1 VVLDPLIDRF
11 EEVSEPELRIQVALA
26 LRNNTVPVYRLD
38 REEEARTVHDY
49 MVTRFGEDALAGF
62 DELVKRYAKA
72 TEPHMREL
80 VVSMLH
86 GKTVVLRNLGRRGEA
101 LPVLN
106 ELITCF
112 QDDENTNIQ
121 MVVSDA
127 RERRKETINEK
138 E

>member
-1 VVLDPLIDRF
+1 VLSGPTT
-11 EEVSEPELRIQVALA
+11 LRNKTVAL
-26 LRNNTVPVYRLD
+26 YRLD
-38 REEEARTVHDY
+38 REEEAKSVHDD

-62 DELVKRYAKA
+62 DELVRRYANA

-86 GKTVVLRNLGRRGEA
+86 GKAVVLTDLGRRDEA
-101 LPVLN
+101 LPVLT
-106 ELITCF
+106 ELIARF

-121 MVVSDA
+121 MIVADA
-127 RERRKETINEK
+127 SEVREEMVDGES

>member
-1 VVLDPLIDRF
+1 
-11 EEVSEPELRIQVALA
+11 
-26 LRNNTVPVYRLD
+26 
-38 REEEARTVHDY
+38 
-49 MVTRFGEDALAGF
+49 
-62 DELVKRYAKA
+62 
-72 TEPHMREL
+72 MREL

-101 LPVLN
+101 LSVLN

>member
-1 VVLDPLIDRF
+1 VRK
-11 EEVSEPELRIQVALA
+11 R
-26 LRNNTVPVYRLD
+26 
-38 REEEARTVHDY
+38 RTVDDY

-62 DELVKRYAKA
+62 DEIVKRYAKA

-138 E
+138 G